1 MIETRWAHAS
11 LAVTDIDVSGD
22 FYRRAFGF
30 ETVFEERGMARE
42 IAETVGIAGVT
53 CDLVQLR
60 HPASGVVFE
69 LIAFRGAGGEKVP
82 PGPPRGHIALVVADL
97 AAAEAELLRLG
108 AERVGEIVAFDE
120 GPAAYYRE
128 PGGSVVELEQLHA
141 PEGA

>member
-11 LAVTDIDVSGD
+11 LAVTDLDASSG
-22 FYRRAFGF
+22 FYRAAFGF

-42 IAETVGIAGVT
+42 IAETVGIDDVT
-53 CDLVQLR
+53 CDLAQLR
-60 HPASGVVFE
+60 HPASGLVLE
-69 LIAFRGAGGEKVP
+69 LIAFRGAGGETVP
-82 PGPPRGHIALVVADL
+82 PGPPRGHVALVVTDI
-97 AAAEAELLRLG
+97 AAAEAEVLSLG
-108 AERVGEIVAFDE
+108 AVRVGEIVAFEE